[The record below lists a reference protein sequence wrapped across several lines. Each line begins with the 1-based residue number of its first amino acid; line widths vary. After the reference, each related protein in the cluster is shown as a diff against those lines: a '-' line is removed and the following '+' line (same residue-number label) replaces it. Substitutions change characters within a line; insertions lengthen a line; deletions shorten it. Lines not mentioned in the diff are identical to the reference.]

1 MTPQNDLIQYAES
14 ICLDRLLINVII
26 YFLIDRLLELGLYD
40 CDVMGQVKV
49 ILTTQSIWSS
59 LLKIKKYI
67 YLTQTKSKV
76 LDKQEEKHKIDF

>member
-14 ICLDRLLINVII
+14 NCLDRLLINVII

-49 ILTTQSIWSS
+49 ILTTQSIWSYLHFFFGHS
-59 LLKIKKYI
+59 LSKIYFMFFF
-67 YLTQTKSKV
+67 LLVQN
-76 LDKQEEKHKIDF
+76 L